1 MAAGPAAAA
10 GAGAAAGVEP
20 VSVRTTSALGA
31 VSVVVKAVLSP
42 HSTTPRTVST
52 LNTPG
57 YAHANTHASTHHTQ
71 QSWQRQK
78 RHANQ
83 EIGRRN
89 EEQQG
94 KATSSCVR
102 ACVRVFASSYLC
114 EDSSE
119 VEALHLPGGKPHL
132 QPRDPRPHATVHA
145 CLRGGGNVPR
155 RVEIDLRLR
164 KPEQQHAQEQHRRW
178 RCPHKSALM
187 NARMCFLQGRSSAL
201 VCPDRGESVRAC
213 VRACVRVQARVP
225 RRLAKYF
232 AAPPSLAAR
241 T

>member
-1 MAAGPAAAA
+1 MSIDVAETSSGAPPSRGVNGVAAGPAAAA
-10 GAGAAAGVEP
+10 AAGAAAAVEP

-83 EIGRRN
+83 EGGRRN

-102 ACVRVFASSYLC
+102 ACVCSRLLTCVKTAVRSRLFTSPGASPTFNRVIPAHMQPYTPAS
-114 EDSSE
+114 E
-119 VEALHLPGGKPHL
+119 EAETF
-132 QPRDPRPHATVHA
+132 RAA
-145 CLRGGGNVPR
+145 
-155 RVEIDLRLR
+155 LRLI
-164 KPEQQHAQEQHRRW
+164 
-178 RCPHKSALM
+178 
-187 NARMCFLQGRSSAL
+187 
-201 VCPDRGESVRAC
+201 
-213 VRACVRVQARVP
+213 
-225 RRLAKYF
+225 F
-232 AAPPSLAAR
+232 A
-241 T
+241 